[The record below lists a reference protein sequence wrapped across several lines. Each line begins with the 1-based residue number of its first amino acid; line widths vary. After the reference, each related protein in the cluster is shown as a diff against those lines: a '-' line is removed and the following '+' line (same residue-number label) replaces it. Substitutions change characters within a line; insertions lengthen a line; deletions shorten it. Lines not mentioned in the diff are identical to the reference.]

1 MGPKSLLGHTPR
13 AYPLSLIINS
23 LLIKMP
29 PASRG
34 ASGGL
39 GLVLPTFLPVGIL
52 IALVRVRADVS
63 AHILH
68 AHDAQRTV
76 LGSANVIVHVV
87 SAADAAAGLG
97 LLAVSADL
105 PAVLT
110 RASGLG
116 FGAGGFFVVVSGAHA
131 YIVTHTGECVFKSP
145 QYFF

>member
-1 MGPKSLLGHTPR
+1 MGPKSLVGH
-13 AYPLSLIINS
+13 YQINIS
-23 LLIKMP
+23 INKDAHP
-29 PASRG
+29 FGVGIWG
-34 ASGGL
+34 AGRL
-39 GLVLPTFLPVGIL
+39 ALRMLLPVGVVVAFVAHRTL
-52 IALVRVRADVS
+52 MRVRADVS
-63 AHILH
+63 AHVLH

-97 LLAVSADL
+97 LLAVSGDL

-131 YIVTHTGECVFKSP
+131 NIVAHSW
-145 QYFF
+145 